1 MSTTTIIINTVREI
15 VEVKVKIIVEVYTS
29 NTLKIIF
36 ELNNNSVVE
45 IA

>member
-1 MSTTTIIINTVREI
+1 MSNTTIIINIVREI
-15 VEVKVKIIVEVYTS
+15 VEIKVKIIIEVYTT

>member
-1 MSTTTIIINTVREI
+1 MSTTTIIINIVREI
-15 VEVKVKIIVEVYTS
+15 VEVKVKIIVEVYTT
-29 NTLKIIF
+29 NTLKIVF

>member
-1 MSTTTIIINTVREI
+1 MSTTTKIIYIVIEI
-15 VEVKVKIIVEVYTS
+15 VEVKVKIIIEVYTT

>member
-1 MSTTTIIINTVREI
+1 MSTTTIIINIVREI
-15 VEVKVKIIVEVYTS
+15 VEMKVKIIVEVYTT
-29 NTLKIIF
+29 NTLKIVF

>member
-1 MSTTTIIINTVREI
+1 MSTTTIIINIVREI
-15 VEVKVKIIVEVYTS
+15 VEVKVKIIVEVYTT

>member
-15 VEVKVKIIVEVYTS
+15 VEVKVKIIVEVYTT

>member
-1 MSTTTIIINTVREI
+1 MSTTTIIINIVREI
-15 VEVKVKIIVEVYTS
+15 VEVKVKIIIEVYTT